1 MSFLMGKGGL
11 IYLYVPEA
19 WVHSWPTAVNVCGVG
34 QWMEGEMDA
43 AADGWIDGGTFTQ
56 DHTSTLNEQRL

>member
-11 IYLYVPEA
+11 IYLYVPGA

-34 QWMEGEMDA
+34 QWTEGEMDA
-43 AADGWIDGGTFTQ
+43 AADGWMDGG
-56 DHTSTLNEQRL
+56 